1 MAQTAVVIALFLLCP
16 LSSAWGQSSRTSG
29 LSSQFVIDEN
39 RPYVYLRFD
48 HIGTGVRFSD
58 GEPPNRVWFRFVNNC
73 DMGIVLRTFGAPDG
87 SLKDEVGVIHYV
99 VKDEPILEVTSYIGN
114 GPPARNKKGS
124 ESRETAKLPMGYDAD
139 LSSVEHISPGNS
151 LLFSIPVTHL
161 SKSWHIEIPYKFDV
175 PAGKGP
181 RQPIVGGEP
190 KMVLLY
196 SVWNLPE
203 DVQKKLLT
211 AR

>member
-1 MAQTAVVIALFLLCP
+1 MAQTAWVIALFLLCP
-16 LSSAWGQSSRTSG
+16 LASAWGQSGQTSARSRR
-29 LSSQFVIDEN
+29 FVIDEN

-48 HIGTGVRFSD
+48 HIGTGMRFSD

-73 DMGIVLRTFGAPDG
+73 DVGIVLRTFRAPDG

-99 VKDEPILEVTSYIGN
+99 VKDESILEVASDTGN
-114 GPPARNKKGS
+114 GPRARNENSPKSG
-124 ESRETAKLPMGYDAD
+124 ETAKMPMGYDAE
-139 LSSVEHISPGNS
+139 LSSAGHISPGNS

-161 SKSWHIEIPYKFDV
+161 NKSWHIEIPYKFDV
-175 PAGKGP
+175 PPGKGP
-181 RQPIVGGEP
+181 RQEIVGGEP

-203 DVQKKLLT
+203 NVELQLLG

>member
-16 LSSAWGQSSRTSG
+16 LASSWGQSSRTSAP
-29 LSSQFVIDEN
+29 SSQFVIDEN

-48 HIGTGVRFSD
+48 HMGTGVRFSD
-58 GEPPNRVWFRFVNNC
+58 DEPPNRVWFRFVNNC
-73 DMGIVLRTFGAPDG
+73 DVGIVLRTFGAPDG

-99 VKDEPILEVTSYIGN
+99 EKDEAILEVTSGIGN
-114 GPPARNKKGS
+114 RPPAPNEKGS
-124 ESRETAKLPMGYDAD
+124 KSRETAKMPMGYDAE
-139 LSSVEHISPGNS
+139 LSSVHHVSPGNS

-161 SKSWHIEIPYKFDV
+161 SESWHIEIPYKFDV
-175 PAGKGP
+175 PIGKGP

-203 DVQKKLLT
+203 AVQQQLL
-211 AR
+211 RVR